1 MASYMNSASTRGNRS
16 RKVQKDLELYSA
28 KRSVDSKCKFS
39 CLPGKS
45 KQDRSRKS
53 SDFGTQLNEKQAVK
67 FYYGLREKQFK
78 NYVTQKYKKS
88 HRDIVNKADVLL
100 VLLET
105 RLDNMVYRMGFATTR
120 RQARQMVSHGHFLVN
135 GKKVDIA
142 SYEVKVGDEIS
153 VSENAQKHDRVT
165 AAKEVNDQAD
175 RFDWIKVT
183 DGDFKGVLVA
193 RPDVSFLHQQFD
205 VNLIIEFYSK

>member
-1 MASYMNSASTRGNRS
+1 MASYMNSALTRGNRS

-78 NYVTQKYKKS
+78 NYVTQKSKKS

-100 VLLET
+100 ILLET
-105 RLDNMVYRMGFATTR
+105 RLDNLVYRMGFASTR
-120 RQARQMVSHGHFLVN
+120 RHARQMVSHGHLLVN
-135 GKKVDIA
+135 GKRVDIP

-153 VSENAQKHDRVT
+153 VVEHAQKHTSVI
-165 AAKEVNDQAD
+165 AAKEVNDQAE
-175 RFDWIKVT
+175 RFDWIKN
-183 DGDFKGVLVA
+183 DSDFKGVLAA
-193 RPDVSFLHQQFD
+193 RPDVAFLHQQFD